1 MRTLIYRLGAPDAMG
16 EAHTLAVLAGGVGG
30 AVGAFVGVAVGGA
43 ALTVALTTLVVAL
56 LVGGGVVAS
65 AVIAGD
71 VEFLVDPNG
80 E

>member
-1 MRTLIYRLGAPDAMG
+1 MS
-16 EAHTLAVLAGGVGG
+16 EAQTLAVIAGGVGG
-30 AVGAFVGVAVGGA
+30 SVGAFVGVAVGGD
-43 ALTVALTTLVVAL
+43 ALSVTLTTLVVAL

-71 VEFLVDPNG
+71 VEFFASADG